1 MTQTIELQIPEELLR
16 LVDERAQTA
25 GLPREAYIRAVLSKD
40 VSGELSLSA
49 ILAPFR
55 DQVAGSGIDRKST
68 RLNSSHLG
76 ISYAVFSLKKK
87 QQPAM
92 TPSGSLRY
100 FTPGLNSPVFPTP

>member
-49 ILAPFR
+49 SLAPVR
-55 DQVAGSGIDRKST
+55 DQVAGSGLSDEELTSPGPGVSLAGTHAPAEWLSGHRPRVRPVLDCLKG
-68 RLNSSHLG
+68 R
-76 ISYAVFSLKKK
+76 AVH
-87 QQPAM
+87 
-92 TPSGSLRY
+92 
-100 FTPGLNSPVFPTP
+100 